1 MSVEKLTFSLHDNTI
16 IHRNDLDENSIM
28 MDSCECEIIVNDD
41 NAEDIECRQYMN
53 NGLGPCGSRSGM
65 LDYFFVFYFITKLIG
80 LIRRPSVIYLKFLYL
95 APVSTKTFGL
105 ISNIDGAFW

>member
-1 MSVEKLTFSLHDNTI
+1 MITLLFIATTI
-16 IHRNDLDENSIM
+16 DENSIM

-65 LDYFFVFYFITKLIG
+65 LDYFFCILFY
-80 LIRRPSVIYLKFLYL
+80 YQ
-95 APVSTKTFGL
+95 
-105 ISNIDGAFW
+105 IDWIAHHLFT